1 MTQPLVLAS
10 GSRIRAEILRNAGLE
25 FEIKKSGVD
34 EDLLKESM
42 RASGASPKD
51 QAEALAEMKAVKVS
65 METPGLII
73 GADQMLSL
81 DNEGFDKPTTRGE
94 ASERLKLFSGRQH
107 ILECAVVIAQNGA
120 PIWRHIERPK
130 LTMRD
135 LSEEFIADYLDRIG
149 DAAFESVGAY
159 QLEGL
164 GVQLFSTI
172 EGDYFSILGLPI
184 LPLLKYLRERGD
196 HSV

>member
-10 GSRIRAEILRNAGLE
+10 GSRIRAEILHNAGLE

-42 RASGASPKD
+42 RASGASSKE
-51 QAEALAEMKAVKVS
+51 QAEALAEMKAMKVS
-65 METPGLII
+65 METPSLVI

-81 DNEGFDKPTTRGE
+81 DNEGFDKPTTRRE
-94 ASERLKLFSGRQH
+94 ASERLKLFSGQKH
-107 ILECAVVIAQNGA
+107 ILETAVVIAQNGA

-135 LSEEFIADYLDRIG
+135 LSDEFIKGYLDRIG
-149 DAAFESVGAY
+149 EAAFESVGAY

-164 GVQLFSTI
+164 GVQLFSSI

-184 LPLLKYLRERGD
+184 LPLLKFLRERGD
-196 HSV
+196 LSA